1 MLSYTHLKELAA
13 GGESRRA
20 SKGLK
25 MNFVEKLTASSVG
38 TELSM
43 RSASGKSFRVKK
55 EAFDSFSVRV
65 LSKTGSWLQ
74 CSGGSADDLARR
86 YPFASFDCLGV
97 SK

>member
-1 MLSYTHLKELAA
+1 
-13 GGESRRA
+13 
-20 SKGLK
+20 
-25 MNFVEKLTASSVG
+25 MNFVETLTAASVG
-38 TELSM
+38 NELSM

-74 CSGGSADDLARR
+74 CSGGSADNLARR
-86 YPFASFDCLGV
+86 YPFASLSCAEV